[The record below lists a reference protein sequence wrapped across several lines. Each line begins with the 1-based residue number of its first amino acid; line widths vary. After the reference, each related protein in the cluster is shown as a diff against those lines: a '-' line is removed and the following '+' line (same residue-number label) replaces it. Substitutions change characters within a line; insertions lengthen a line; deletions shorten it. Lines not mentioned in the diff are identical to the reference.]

1 MEKCSISFMWFRF
14 GHLDASMMSK
24 KCVCVWGGLQFR
36 LSSPR
41 THWHQD
47 PHTTLNVLNQLLCT
61 LQTDRFGWVCLPLN
75 YLRWN
80 YILKGFYFVDLTVFF
95 PFVIICSRQHVRV
108 LLRGNIIYLFFALIW
123 REKLHCSSN
132 NTCDICMEIL
142 LLLC

>member
-14 GHLDASMMSK
+14 GHLDAPMMSK

-95 PFVIICSRQHVRV
+95 SFC
-108 LLRGNIIYLFFALIW
+108 NYLFQTT
-123 REKLHCSSN
+123 REGVVEGEHNIFIFCAH
-132 NTCDICMEIL
+132 MERKTSL
-142 LLLC
+142 